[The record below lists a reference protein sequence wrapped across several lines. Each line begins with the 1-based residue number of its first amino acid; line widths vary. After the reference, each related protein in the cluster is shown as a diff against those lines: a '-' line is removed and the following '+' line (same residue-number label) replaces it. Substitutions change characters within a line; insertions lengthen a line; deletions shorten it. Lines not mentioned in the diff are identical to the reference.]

1 MIYSALY
8 FPGSLARGD
17 LIVRDN
23 RYYPGKYSETFPV
36 WWSYL
41 RKNYPD
47 ESVVLFC
54 DTASPIPI
62 RPLLDALPEPW
73 EDVDNIFLTRG
84 NEIDLSTHDKPRLS
98 TKLLTPIPRVHIK
111 WLSEHSGKYFW
122 PMQRNL
128 VEAISLAYL
137 LNDDLFFLD
146 NDAFLNTNIL
156 EPIHAA
162 RADVAAPQI
171 AHHQMTM
178 DSVCTYISKERLHA
192 MDPVCHLPTV
202 LREILA
208 NGPTD
213 LRMHTFQ
220 EGGLYKLFAYGRT
233 LELGGQIELSH
244 LSCYDNFLSFL
255 KRNPLDTPSWRD
267 LVAQLEAVDW
277 SKMPGVERSFHDM
290 NYSISS

>member
-8 FPGSLARGD
+8 YPASLARGD

-23 RYYPGKYSETFPV
+23 RYYPGKYSETFAV
-36 WWSYL
+36 WWQYL
-41 RKNYPD
+41 RKNYPN
-47 ESVVLFC
+47 ESVILYADV
-54 DTASPIPI
+54 ASPVPI
-62 RPLLDALPEPW
+62 EPFLKALPEQYH
-73 EDVDNIFLTRG
+73 V
-84 NEIDLSTHDKPRLS
+84 HDYSIQPRCFPS
-98 TKLLTPIPRVHIK
+98 DIKVHVV
-111 WLSEHSGKYFW
+111 WLDQYSGGYFR

-128 VEAISLAYL
+128 VEAMCAAYEC
-137 LNDDLFFLD
+137 NHDMFWLD

-255 KRNPLDTPSWRD
+255 KRNPLDTPSWRN
-267 LVAQLEAVDW
+267 LVAQLEGVDW

-290 NYSISS
+290 DYRLS

>member
-8 FPGSLARGD
+8 YPASLARGEF
-17 LIVRDN
+17 IVRDN
-23 RYYPGKYSETFPV
+23 RYYPGKYSESFPL
-36 WWSYL
+36 WWAYL
-41 RKNYPD
+41 RKHYPN
-47 ESVVLFC
+47 EPVTLFC

-62 RPLLDALPEPW
+62 RPLLDALTEGWKEPYMDGSNPELCEYHGPLW
-73 EDVDNIFLTRG
+73 GEANVT
-84 NEIDLSTHDKPRLS
+84 
-98 TKLLTPIPRVHIK
+98 IK
-111 WLSEHSGKYFW
+111 WVSEHTNKYFW
-122 PMQRNL
+122 TMQRNIVAGL
-128 VEAISLAYL
+128 VDAYENNQDFL
-137 LNDDLFFLD
+137 WLD

-178 DSVCTYISKERLHA
+178 DSVCTYISKERLHD

-277 SKMPGVERSFHDM
+277 SKMPGVERRFHDM
-290 NYSISS
+290 DYQLS

>member
-8 FPGSLARGD
+8 YPGSLARGD
-17 LIVRDN
+17 LIIRDN
-23 RYYPGKYSETFPV
+23 RYYAGKYSETFPV

-41 RKNYPD
+41 RKHYPN
-47 ESVVLFC
+47 ESVTLFA

-62 RPLLDALPEPW
+62 TPLLDVVES
-73 EDVDNIFLTRG
+73 ESVNYGYVD
-84 NEIDLSTHDKPRLS
+84 
-98 TKLLTPIPRVHIK
+98 IK

-128 VEAISLAYL
+128 VEGLCHAYENNL
-137 LNDDLFFLD
+137 DFFWLD
-146 NDAFLNTNIL
+146 NDAFLNTNVL
-156 EPIHAA
+156 DLIHAA

-192 MDPVCHLPTV
+192 MDGICHLPTV

-220 EGGLYKLFAYGRT
+220 EGGLYKLFCYGRT
-233 LELGGQIELSH
+233 LQLGGQIELSH

-277 SKMPGVERSFHDM
+277 SKMPGVERRFHDM
-290 NYSISS
+290 DYKIN